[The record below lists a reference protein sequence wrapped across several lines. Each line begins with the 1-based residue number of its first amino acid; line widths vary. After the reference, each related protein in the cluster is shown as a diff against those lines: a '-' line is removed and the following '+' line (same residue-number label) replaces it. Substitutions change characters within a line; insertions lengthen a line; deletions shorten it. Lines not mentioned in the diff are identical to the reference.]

1 MELNI
6 RRVVTGHD
14 ENGKAIVKFDDLSDT
29 VISRRPGHKSAV
41 LWTTDRFPSDNAGQ
55 SDAAKREIGTTDPNG
70 TVFRVVE
77 YQAGVAGRL
86 HRTDSVDYA
95 VVMSGSIDM
104 ELDDGVVVTLSAG
117 DALVQ
122 RGTVHN
128 WVNRGPEPCRI
139 FFVLV
144 AAEPVSAEAGGKLA
158 AFG

>member
-1 MELNI
+1 MELKV

-14 ENGKAIVKFDDLSDT
+14 ENGKAVVTFDAPSDT
-29 VISRRPGHKSAV
+29 VISRRAGHSSAV
-41 LWTTDRFPSDNAGQ
+41 LWTTDTFPANNSGN
-55 SDAAKREIGTTDPNG
+55 SDAAKREVGTTDPNG

-77 YQAGVAGRL
+77 YQPGVAGRL

-95 VVMSGSIDM
+95 VVMSGTIDM

-128 WVNRGPEPCRI
+128 WVNRGTEPCRV

-144 AAEPVSAEAGGKLA
+144 AAEPVNPEAGGKLA